1 MQLINNESFSLTV
14 NTTTYALVDKVNVR
28 TVIVDKQN
36 NIAVMLFDITMM
48 YVLKRINI
56 TLYRKCVSDL
66 IDEVSQ

>member
-14 NTTTYALVDKVNVR
+14 NATTYALVDKVNVR

-56 TLYRKCVSDL
+56 ALYRKCVSDL
-66 IDEVSQ
+66 INEVSQ